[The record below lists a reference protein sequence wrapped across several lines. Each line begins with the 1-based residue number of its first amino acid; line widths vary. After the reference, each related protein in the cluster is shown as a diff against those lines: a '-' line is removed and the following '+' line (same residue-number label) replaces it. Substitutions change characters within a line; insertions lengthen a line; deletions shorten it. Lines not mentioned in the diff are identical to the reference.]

1 MAFLV
6 LFTTMSFSISEHYCG
21 GTLVDSSLFS
31 KAESCGMEMDKPLS
45 IEGCSIQKNNCCK
58 DVLKLVQGK
67 DDLNT
72 SISKIDFQ
80 QQLIITSFYVSYINL
95 FEGLEENII
104 PHLGYPPP
112 LLIND
117 IQLLDQTFLI

>member
-6 LFTTMSFSISEHYCG
+6 LFSTMSFSIGEHYCG
-21 GTLVDSSLFS
+21 DTLVDSNLFS
-31 KAESCGMEMDKPLS
+31 KAESCGMEMEKPLS

-67 DDLNT
+67 DELNS

-95 FEGLEENII
+95 FEGVKENVTLYEDYA
-104 PHLGYPPP
+104 HP
-112 LLIND
+112 LVIRQIYKLDETYLI
-117 IQLLDQTFLI
+117 